1 MIQPP
6 TAAENAYQAMQAEAG
21 AWALNQ
27 HAEKLS
33 NRIPDGSPT
42 EDYEDLIATILEL
55 REEAKEKKKLAA
67 AYRRANLAG
76 QESRTPAYDALIAL
90 YGPDAPVEL
99 ATAIGHRDA
108 EVLRISAEK
117 LDTLPPGGE
126 ALKGPQWYRQGV
138 HDAAD
143 LCRDWADHA
152 DHGDG
157 PTFPYSYDTRTEL
170 AAGKRAQQKVQRL
183 DQMAASWKDRLPE
196 TIRTAVAVEAIHQ
209 VTREGV

>member
-1 MIQPP
+1 M
-6 TAAENAYQAMQAEAG
+6 TNETTTAENAYRAMQAEAG

-27 HAEKLS
+27 YADKLS
-33 NRIPDGSPT
+33 HRLPALPT
-42 EDYEDLIATILEL
+42 EGHEDLTVVILEL
-55 REEAKEKKKLAA
+55 REEAKEKKRLAA
-67 AYRRANLAG
+67 KYRRANLG
-76 QESRTPAYDALIAL
+76 EQESHTPAYDALIAL
-90 YGPDAPVEL
+90 YGPDAPPEL

-126 ALKGPQWYRQGV
+126 ALKGPGWYRQGI

-157 PTFPYSYDTRTEL
+157 PTLPYSYDTRTEL
-170 AAGKRAQQKVQRL
+170 AAGKRAQQQVKRL
-183 DQMAASWKDRLPE
+183 DEMAAAWVERLPE
-196 TIRTAVAVEAIHQ
+196 TIRTVVVVEAIHQ
-209 VTREGV
+209 VTREGA

>member
-6 TAAENAYQAMQAEAG
+6 TAAENAYRAMQAEAG

-27 HAEKLS
+27 YAEKLS
-33 NRIPDGSPT
+33 NRIPEGAPT
-42 EDYEDLIATILEL
+42 EDYEDAIGIILEL
-55 REEAKEKKKLAA
+55 REEAKEKKRLAVD
-67 AYRRANLAG
+67 YRRANLRG
-76 QESRTPAYDALIAL
+76 QEAKMPAYDALIAL
-90 YGPDAPVEL
+90 YGPDAPPEL

-126 ALKGPQWYRQGV
+126 ALKGPQWYRQGI

-157 PTFPYSYDTRTEL
+157 PTLPYSYDTRTEL
-170 AAGKRAQQKVQRL
+170 AAGKRAEKKVKRL
-183 DQMAASWKDRLPE
+183 DEMAAAWGDRLPD

-209 VTREGV
+209 VTREGA